1 MHILL
6 ARSRRG
12 CCKKIKNKTWQ
23 TRGFGAYAGNEGMGG
38 QRRSNTQKTHNA
50 LYFQLSTS
58 LSFDLYCPV
67 DIEAVK
73 VSSKIGKMLKKPV
86 PEVVLDLYYRLQA
99 SAAARFFLT
108 KSPPQKKSP
117 QKYSENSRSSNR
129 GVVTPPGE
137 GIKRSPIHPLEGSCL
152 GYHLTP

>member
-1 MHILL
+1 MDKRVTQRCGKTISVIFFTNKNAHFVSTVPKGVLQ
-6 ARSRRG
+6 
-12 CCKKIKNKTWQ
+12 KIKNKTWQ
-23 TRGFGAYAGNEGMGG
+23 TLGFGAYAGNEGMGG

-86 PEVVLDLYYRLQA
+86 PEVVLDL
-99 SAAARFFLT
+99 
-108 KSPPQKKSP
+108 
-117 QKYSENSRSSNR
+117 
-129 GVVTPPGE
+129 
-137 GIKRSPIHPLEGSCL
+137 
-152 GYHLTP
+152 